1 MNGRFINAGINMI
14 YKILRTIITKKLLIM
29 LEFSDPFYVI
39 LKTKWNKRLKE
50 TFWSK
55 ILNFKE
61 INEKDV

>member
-39 LKTKWNKRLKE
+39 LKTK
-50 TFWSK
+50 
-55 ILNFKE
+55 
-61 INEKDV
+61 